1 MELKTLNDM
10 LELRFFPI
18 YGATIGFNYWN
29 TYMDFDEEELEE
41 DDEII
46 NIFQIF
52 FLLFGIS
59 FIWYK

>member
-1 MELKTLNDM
+1 M